1 MGYLDN
7 SSVTVDAILTNKGR
21 EILAT
26 GGKLNI
32 TKFALSD
39 DEIDYDLWNP
49 AHTLGTNY
57 YGAVIE
63 NMPVLEALPDE
74 TQMLRYKLVTLPK
87 DVIGIPV
94 ISVSPSSITF
104 TSLRQE
110 QTITPATLNLAGGN
124 SMLGYTA
131 ILSDDTVATLE
142 VAADGGVTRTVGF
155 LGRAQAAAQAAV
167 RQATANATGRMAP
180 PSLGLF
186 GPDDGGMAA
195 PAAGPRGIFTPRA
208 NQAMGAASPIQP
220 MNLNTSTNTSI
231 IAAEAN
237 AYDVANFLDDE
248 VTDVTTSGKTIIRT
262 GSKFIVRPKAQANL
276 TKIQRALLTI
286 IGNET
291 GGFKTISITVDPSGF
306 SAIDIRTGLAT
317 SI

>member
-7 SSVTVDAILTNKGR
+7 STVTVDAILTNKGR
-21 EILAT
+21 ELLAA
-26 GGKLNI
+26 GGRLNI

-94 ISVSPSSITF
+94 ISVVPAAVTL
-104 TSLRQE
+104 TSLTQVI
-110 QTITPATLNLAGGN
+110 TITPSTLNLQGGN
-124 SMLGYTA
+124 SSLGYTA

-142 VAADGGVTRTVGF
+142 VAPNGAPPAASGGANVVQNIIEGANVGGVTG
-155 LGRAQAAAQAAV
+155 
-167 RQATANATGRMAP
+167 
-180 PSLGLF
+180 
-186 GPDDGGMAA
+186 
-195 PAAGPRGIFTPRA
+195 
-208 NQAMGAASPIQP
+208 
-220 MNLNTSTNTSI
+220 
-231 IAAEAN
+231 
-237 AYDVANFLDDE
+237 FLDDE
-248 VTDVTTSGKTIIRT
+248 ITSVTTAGRT
-262 GSKFIVRPKAQANL
+262 IVRVGTQFTIRARPQAD
-276 TKIQRALLTI
+276 TSTIRRALLTI

-291 GGFKTISITVDPSGF
+291 GGFKTVLITVDPTNF
-306 SAIDIRTGLAT
+306 NTIDVETGT
-317 SI
+317 TPQTGGSIGGNVGVS